1 MSIMQAAATSPK
13 KLKFSEEE
21 LPKTP
26 PKGLK
31 KNEYGML
38 FIDLAIFATANI
50 V

>member
-31 KNEYGML
+31 KNEYGKL
-38 FIDLAIFATANI
+38 FLKISEL
-50 V
+50 